1 MRRNAGFPGTAVKKI
16 SYAGEPMDSETAAWI
31 EKTFGVVPAS
41 MYGTT
46 EVGVVLVNYPAL
58 AGYCIKPGSL
68 GKPVPGARV
77 SVLDPH
83 SQSLEPGNSCE
94 HSLPRY

>member
-31 EKTFGVVPAS
+31 EKSFGVVPAS

-46 EVGVVLVNYPAL
+46 EVGVVLVNYPGL
-58 AGYCIKPGSL
+58 AGYRHKPGSL
-68 GKPVPGARV
+68 GKPVPGARMA
-77 SVLDPH
+77 VLGPQGEELAPCK
-83 SQSLEPGNSCE
+83 SGEISLQP
-94 HSLPRY
+94 